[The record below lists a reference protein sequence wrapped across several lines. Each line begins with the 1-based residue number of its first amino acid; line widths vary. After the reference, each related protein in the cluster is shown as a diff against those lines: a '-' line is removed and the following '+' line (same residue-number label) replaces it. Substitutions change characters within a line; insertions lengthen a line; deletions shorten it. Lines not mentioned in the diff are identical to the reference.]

1 MVRRGNRGCDAGL
14 TARRNAMADGEPA
27 NEAEAK
33 RRMILRVARRHFMA
47 EGFAG
52 TGMEAVAR
60 DAGISTATLYA
71 HFPGKRDL
79 FSCMLD
85 DAAHEFSRRLAPVRA
100 FGGPARERIT
110 SFAVAYA
117 RFMSDPC
124 VRAVYRLV
132 AAERRRFGEAADS
145 FHQRGRLELA
155 DALIKALAALDAE
168 GQLRVE
174 QPAWAAGQLLGMI
187 EHPAFLAPLVGGDA
201 ALTRTPEDIAGE
213 AVETFMA
220 RFGA

>member
-1 MVRRGNRGCDAGL
+1 
-14 TARRNAMADGEPA
+14 MADGEPA
-27 NEAEAK
+27 NEAESK

-60 DAGISTATLYA
+60 DAGISTATLYT

-79 FSCMLD
+79 FSWVLD
-85 DAAHEFSRRLAPVRA
+85 DAADEFSRRLAPVRELT
-100 FGGPARERIT
+100 GPARRRIT
-110 SFAVAYA
+110 DFAVAYA

-132 AAERRRFGEAADS
+132 AAERRWFGRAADT

-155 DALIKALAALDAE
+155 EALIEALTELTAE
-168 GQLRVE
+168 GELRVE
-174 QPAWAAGQLLGMI
+174 QPAWAAGQLMGMI

-201 ALTRTPEDIAGE
+201 ALTRTPEAIAE
-213 AVETFMA
+213 DAVETFMA

>member
-1 MVRRGNRGCDAGL
+1 
-14 TARRNAMADGEPA
+14 MADGEPA
-27 NEAEAK
+27 NEAESK

-79 FSCMLD
+79 FSWVLD
-85 DAAHEFSRRLAPVRA
+85 DAADEFSRRLAPVRELT
-100 FGGPARERIT
+100 GPARRRIT
-110 SFAVAYA
+110 DFAVAYA

-132 AAERRRFGEAADS
+132 AAERRSFGRAADT

-155 DALIKALAALDAE
+155 EALIEALTELTAE
-168 GQLRVE
+168 GELRVE
-174 QPAWAAGQLLGMI
+174 QPAWAAGQLMGMI

-201 ALTRTPEDIAGE
+201 ALTRTPEAIAE
-213 AVETFMA
+213 DAVETFMA